1 MRDGSVMRRS
11 AEWQSAPDDRI
22 LEIAAE
28 DEDGIVKVG
37 NLAKNDDV
45 HVGQSQVSR
54 RCKILAEHGLLRA
67 IGDGVYVI
75 TDEGRGYLDEKYDVE
90 NEVWLDR
97 GPSAAADET
106 EDGPTADEVGNGGD
120 GAL

>member
-1 MRDGSVMRRS
+1 MRRS
-11 AEWQSAPDDRI
+11 ASWQSAPDDRI

-37 NLAKNDDV
+37 NLADHDYI

-54 RCKILAEHGLLRA
+54 RCKKLAEHGLLRK

-75 TDEGRGYLDEKYDVE
+75 TDRGEAYLKGEYDVQ
-90 NEVWLDR
+90 NEAFIKKSGQESPDVE
-97 GPSAAADET
+97 AET
-106 EDGPTADEVGNGGD
+106 GTNGT
-120 GAL
+120 